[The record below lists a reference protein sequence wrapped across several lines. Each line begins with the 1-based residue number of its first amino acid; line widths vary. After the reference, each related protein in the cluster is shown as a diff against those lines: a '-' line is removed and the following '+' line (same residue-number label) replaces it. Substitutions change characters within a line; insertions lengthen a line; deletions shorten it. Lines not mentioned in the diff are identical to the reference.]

1 MRATNNDKY
10 NDSAFA
16 QFSDAVTSTGAPLFR
31 IGTTE
36 AFTLNLQTSKNAK
49 LNGWGWVGSAYWLT
63 QPATISFSGTG
74 VHSLRIQTREDG
86 LQIDQVV
93 ISPATYLSAAPGQ
106 KSGDSTIIAKPPTTP
121 TPTPTPYSGTA
132 VALPGTWQAEDFDN
146 GGEGLAYHDADAA
159 NSGSVYRQTG
169 VDLEA
174 ASEGGYDVGWISPGE
189 WLAYTVNVKAA
200 GNYLIE
206 ARVAAPSQGGT
217 FHVEFGGVNVTG
229 SSRFRPPAHGRHGST
244 ISKAVALSAGVQ
256 TAKVVFDTAGPSAL
270 GNLDWLRVST
280 AIVTPPTR
288 TPYSGTAVALPGA
301 IAGGPI
307 R

>member
-1 MRATNNDKY
+1 MRKKALRGLWATCVCLAVSAASARAASSDVVLYSTDANTIAGNWTRVADTTAAGGQRLTSADKGWSSPDAALAAPADYVEFSFTATPNTPYRVWVRMRATNNDKY

-159 NSGSVYRQTG
+159 NSGGAYRQTG

-200 GNYLIE
+200 G
-206 ARVAAPSQGGT
+206 
-217 FHVEFGGVNVTG
+217 
-229 SSRFRPPAHGRHGST
+229 
-244 ISKAVALSAGVQ
+244 
-256 TAKVVFDTAGPSAL
+256 D
-270 GNLDWLRVST
+270 
-280 AIVTPPTR
+280 
-288 TPYSGTAVALPGA
+288 LPD
-301 IAGGPI
+301 
-307 R
+307 